1 MSKKSEKSTSS
12 SPNLKR
18 SWFQELKAEFHKVE
32 WPTKESV
39 GKQSVVTLVVA
50 ILLGAII
57 VGVDFGWEIVMK
69 LIVG

>member
-1 MSKKSEKSTSS
+1 MSKKSETSS
-12 SPNLKR
+12 SSSPTLKR
-18 SWFQELKAEFHKVE
+18 GWFQGLKAEFNKIE
-32 WPTKESV
+32 WPSKESV
-39 GKQSVVTLVVA
+39 GKQSVVTLIVA